1 MDHSSGLVFRRPQA
15 TLTADLWSIF
25 APPFSSGQQAPVSIS
40 ILMAEMTLL
49 RLLALRLGQELARR
63 PEARAKAKEALVKTQ
78 RLVNEEL
85 KPRAQQAWRE
95 AQPEIETAKRR
106 LKSFA
111 EELRAKYRKG

>member
-1 MDHSSGLVFRRPQA
+1 MRFQP
-15 TLTADLWSIF
+15 
-25 APPFSSGQQAPVSIS
+25 SGQQAPVFIS